1 MTKARRLSPEVR
13 EQEGKGPKSMPKN
26 AEGPAE
32 TRYRNRA
39 VYFPQRG
46 ADFTG
51 HWEEYDGT
59 LPDAPLHGVCG

>member
-51 HWEEYDGT
+51 HLG
-59 LPDAPLHGVCG
+59 GV